1 MAGGKQT
8 PRQKMIGMMYLVLT
22 ALLALNVSKT
32 VLDAFVLVDQGLQQ
46 TNRNFERNIDLL
58 YSSFDEQL
66 KNNPERV
73 QDYYD
78 KAQQAREYT
87 NELASLIREWRA
99 EMISVVDGIP
109 IEVADTMF
117 LLNMKAKDNYSA
129 SSNFWLMQP
138 VDGGNAATIEAG
150 GPNTRAY
157 ILKEKII
164 EYKSDLL
171 SLLPEEYSDMNIGLE
186 VEGTFTDSHGV
197 EAEWQMAMFD
207 RMIPVAAATNLSRLV
222 TEVRNA
228 EFDVVRALFESIG
241 SGTFTFDVVEARVIP
256 ESRIVIQGDYFEAD
270 VLVAAYDSKQNP
282 IVTLGGRTLEDGKIR
297 IPATSE
303 GLQKYSGTISV
314 KGPDGP
320 IVRDFDIDFI
330 VQKPSATVSADAMNV
345 FYMGVD
351 NPVSVSVPGIPT
363 GALEPRISGAGNQ
376 LIPRPGGG
384 YIVRLSQN
392 HNINQ
397 NVTISAMARLDG
409 ELRNMGD
416 ASFRVRVVPDPY
428 PEIAGQT
435 EGTIS
440 KEILAGAP
448 IIPRMKDFDFKMD
461 FRITSFSMNTTVTGD
476 FLEWRATSNVQT
488 EDMTNAIRRAVRGQ
502 RFTFQDIKA
511 VGDDG
516 RQRNLPPMVF
526 RIQ

>member
-8 PRQKMIGMMYLVLT
+8 PRQKLIGMMYLVLT

-46 TNRNFERNIDLL
+46 TNRNFERNIELL
-58 YSSFDEQL
+58 YNSFEEQL
-66 KNNPERV
+66 RNNPERV
-73 QDYYD
+73 QTYYD
-78 KAQQAREYT
+78 GAQQAKQLT
-87 NELASLIREWRA
+87 KELTEQIRIWRA
-99 EMISVVDGIP
+99 EMIAAVDKIP
-109 IEVADTMF
+109 VEEADTMY
-117 LLNMKAKDNYSA
+117 LLNMQAKDNYST
-129 SSNFWLMQP
+129 SSRFWLMEP
-138 VDGGNAATIEAG
+138 VDGGNAATIESG
-150 GPNTRAY
+150 GPNTRAF

-164 EYKSDLL
+164 EYKQNMLAI
-171 SLLPEEYSDMNIGLE
+171 LPEEYADMNLGLD
-186 VEGTFTDSHGV
+186 VEGKFTDSHGN
-197 EAEWQMAMFD
+197 EAEWQLAMFD

-241 SGTFTFDVVEARVIP
+241 SGTFTFDEVDARVIP
-256 ESRIVIQGDYFEAD
+256 KSLIVIQGDYFEAD
-270 VLVAAYDSKQNP
+270 VLVAAYDSKQDP
-282 IVTLGGRTLEDGKIR
+282 IVTLGGRTLESGKIR

-303 GLQKYSGTISV
+303 GQQKYSGTISV

-320 IVRDFDIDFI
+320 IERPFNIEFI
-330 VQKPSATVSADAMNV
+330 VQKPAATVSADAMNV

-363 GALEPRISGAGNQ
+363 GALEPRISGTGNR
-376 LIPRPGGG
+376 LISRPGGG

-392 HNINQ
+392 HDINQ

-409 ELRNMGD
+409 QLRNMGD

-461 FRITSFSMNTTVTGD
+461 FRITSFSMNTTVAGD
-476 FLEWRATSNVQT
+476 FLEWRANSNVQT
-488 EDMTNAIRRAVRGQ
+488 EDMTTAIRRATRGQ

-511 VGDDG
+511 IGDDG